1 MRGVPSEILLLVIL
15 PPEFGILV
23 FRDFTGSIFAFVFF
37 FWLIQK
43 VELRCGF
50 FTAFV
55 GNLVLAKKMVGNA
68 KDHVMIQTLQINFE
82 FSGFASQGFFCF
94 RLLESSISTQKIQNA
109 KSRSYQHKNDIR
121 KKQDRMPVEN

>member
-37 FWLIQK
+37 LLIQK

-55 GNLVLAKKMVGNA
+55 GNLVLAKKIVGNA

-82 FSGFASQGFFCF
+82 FSGFASQGFFCPCKP
-94 RLLESSISTQKIQNA
+94 EVNQVA
-109 KSRSYQHKNDIR
+109 
-121 KKQDRMPVEN
+121 